1 VWRNTDE
8 TYGLVAIFLHWTMA
22 LVVIGLFVLGLWMV
36 DLTYYDPWYR
46 RGPELHKGIGILVFA
61 VLLVRL
67 LWRGMNPVPRPEPGV
82 SGLERK
88 LSQIV
93 HALLYV
99 LLFAIMISGYL
110 ISTADGRG
118 IDVFGLFQVPATL
131 KGIPGQADIAGEVH
145 FILAVSTITLAVIHA
160 LAAFKHH
167 FVNRDRTL
175 VRMLRARKP

>member
-1 VWRNTDE
+1 
-8 TYGLVAIFLHWTMA
+8 M
-22 LVVIGLFVLGLWMV
+22 
-36 DLTYYDPWYR
+36 
-46 RGPELHKGIGILVFA
+46 
-61 VLLVRL
+61 
-67 LWRGMNPVPRPEPGV
+67 
-82 SGLERK
+82 
-88 LSQIV
+88 
-93 HALLYV
+93 

>member
-1 VWRNTDE
+1 MWRNTDE
-8 TYGLVAIFLHWTMA
+8 TYGLLAIVLHWTMA

-36 DLTYYDPWYR
+36 DLSYYDPWYR
-46 RGPELHKGIGILVFA
+46 RGPEIHKGIGILLFA
-61 VLLVRL
+61 ALLARL
-67 LWRGMNPVPRPEPGV
+67 LWRQANPVPRPEPGV
-82 SGLERK
+82 TELERK
-88 LSQIV
+88 LSRIV